1 MSKRFSLALGTLAA
15 FCLLWGSA
23 SAERVSILK
32 KPYTA
37 TTMKRECLS
46 GGGSYFHNSGAYG
59 CNKSCKNSQGQSD
72 TCTVTCTG
80 TQCKG
85 ITPD

>member
-1 MSKRFSLALGTLAA
+1 MSKCFNLALGALAA
-15 FCLLWGSA
+15 FCLLCGSA
-23 SAERVSILK
+23 SAERASLLT

-37 TTMKRECLS
+37 TTMKQECLS

-59 CNKSCKNSQGQSD
+59 CNKPCKNSQGQGD